1 MADMPWPPRKP
12 KPPMSRLTVAC
23 SRCLTRMFWPS
34 PPRGAASPPRKLPST
49 APSTSARS
57 YSFLQRIARWRPCP
71 STWPANASLSRLRGR
86 ALSVDRGQGA
96 SAQRGSAAVGYV
108 MRGRFLFL
116 RWQKQPRVYGRV
128 YGGDGEKKREHAC
141 FICSY
146 CPSVVG
152 PPVNLRFFSRGFT
165 CQSKVVG
172 SFLVTDNFQFLRS
185 FMVQMCTCHHPLES
199 VANHS
204 FNLGC

>member
-128 YGGDGEKKREHAC
+128 YGGDGEKNVNKESSATQNMHV
-141 FICSY
+141 SY
-146 CPSVVG
+146 VRTVLLSWVHPSTCGSSLVG
-152 PPVNLRFFSRGFT
+152 SPVNLRS
-165 CQSKVVG
+165 
-172 SFLVTDNFQFLRS
+172 
-185 FMVQMCTCHHPLES
+185 
-199 VANHS
+199 
-204 FNLGC
+204 